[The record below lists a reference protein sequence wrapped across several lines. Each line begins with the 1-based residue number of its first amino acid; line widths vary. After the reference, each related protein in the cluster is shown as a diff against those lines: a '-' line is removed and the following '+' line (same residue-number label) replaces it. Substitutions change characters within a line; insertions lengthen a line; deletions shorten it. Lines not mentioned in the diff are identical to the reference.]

1 MQPILFF
8 RREWSEPPGRPR
20 GLQANQEV
28 AAFMF
33 VVFLFGAAFSV
44 AFCTLS
50 LDTAAAQARPN
61 RVLLFASFRS

>member
-1 MQPILFF
+1 
-8 RREWSEPPGRPR
+8 
-20 GLQANQEV
+20 
-28 AAFMF
+28 MF

-61 RVLLFASFRS
+61 RDLLSASFRS